1 MFASGDDSLI
11 AYGWENLLQILS
23 IMLFLSVVGIVGFL
37 SRKLENALLFTIIC
51 SLVIFGLYLITL
63 KR

>member
-1 MFASGDDSLI
+1 MFASGEDSLI

-23 IMLFLSVVGIVGFL
+23 IMLFLSIVGIVGFL

-51 SLVIFGLYLITL
+51 SLVIFSLYIITL